1 MDENGKVS
9 GKRTV
14 ESEYIN
20 SFNAILLKV
29 IRSNHDVRFILCCAH
44 EFTIQWKYVVK
55 DQNSID
61 NIAAIMI
68 ASYMKRLESE
78 NTKKQIS

>member
-1 MDENGKVS
+1 M
-9 GKRTV
+9 
-14 ESEYIN
+14 
-20 SFNAILLKV
+20 
-29 IRSNHDVRFILCCAH
+29 
-44 EFTIQWKYVVK
+44 KYVVK